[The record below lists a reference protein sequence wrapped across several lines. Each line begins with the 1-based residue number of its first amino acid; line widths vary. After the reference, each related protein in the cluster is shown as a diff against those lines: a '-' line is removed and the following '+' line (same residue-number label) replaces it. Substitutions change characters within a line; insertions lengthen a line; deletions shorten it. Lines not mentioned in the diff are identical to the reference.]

1 MYIHKNP
8 RLTMEQEN
16 KPLTAEDVAAMI
28 AGAISQIKIYVV
40 ESEITAA
47 QNSVKAIVEQSTF

>member
-1 MYIHKNP
+1 M
-8 RLTMEQEN
+8 EN

-28 AGAISQIKIYVV
+28 AGALSQIKVYVV

-47 QNSVKAIVEQSTF
+47 QESVKAVIEQSTF

>member
-1 MYIHKNP
+1 M
-8 RLTMEQEN
+8 EN

-28 AGAISQIKIYVV
+28 AGALSQIKIYVV

>member
-1 MYIHKNP
+1 M
-8 RLTMEQEN
+8 EN

-28 AGAISQIKIYVV
+28 AAALSQIKVYVV

-47 QNSVKAIVEQSTF
+47 QNSVKTIVEQSTF

>member
-1 MYIHKNP
+1 MSK
-8 RLTMEQEN
+8 TMENQQ
-16 KPLTAEDVAAMI
+16 LTAQDVAAMI
-28 AGAISQIKIYVV
+28 ATALSQIKVYVL